1 MASETIV
8 AVFSNPSQAE
18 AAISDLVAS
27 GVPSSS
33 IKHYARDGEVG
44 DTDMVATGD
53 TTHHRHGFWAWLTGQ
68 ENTTDEQHDIYDRS
82 VQSGRTVV
90 TVVSDGSNIDAIYS
104 TLERHEPLDLDD
116 HDATGAAGAGYAPGQ
131 GAGVTPVA
139 ALGQGA
145 PGYATSGSP
154 VIAPTTN
161 VVSSTGATGT
171 EPGLQSTAGAAGT
184 EPGLRSTTD
193 VAGTEPG
200 LRSTATTQ
208 PEGTFASRTAT
219 DQDTTRTG
227 NTEQV
232 IPLSEET
239 LQVGKREIDRGTT
252 RIRRYT
258 VERPVEEQI
267 RLRDETVSVFRRP
280 VTGSDTVG
288 QDAFRDREVVMT
300 ESQEE
305 AVVGKSA
312 RVVEEVVIQKG
323 VTEHVETVRDTV
335 RRDEV
340 EIEGPAGRGIE
351 TTGKPGSTL

>member
-33 IKHYARDGEVG
+33 IKHYARDGEAG
-44 DTDMVATGD
+44 DSNLVATED

-82 VQSGRTVV
+82 VHSGRTVV
-90 TVVSDGSNIDAIYS
+90 TVVSDGTNIDEIYS

-116 HDATGAAGAGYAPGQ
+116 HDTTGATGMGYAS
-131 GAGVTPVA
+131 GAGVATASAV
-139 ALGQGA
+139 GQGT

-161 VVSSTGATGT
+161 VA
-171 EPGLQSTAGAAGT
+171 PGAGT
-184 EPGLRSTTD
+184 TGIGTT
-193 VAGTEPG
+193 
-200 LRSTATTQ
+200 STATTGTAQ
-208 PEGTFASRTAT
+208 TGGTFASRTAT
-219 DQDTTRTG
+219 DLDATRTG

-252 RIRRYT
+252 RIRRFT

-280 VTGSDTVG
+280 VTGATAVG

-305 AVVGKSA
+305 AVVAKSA
-312 RVVEEVVIQKG
+312 RVVEEVVVQKG

-335 RRDEV
+335 RHDEV
-340 EIEGPAGRGIE
+340 EIEGPAGRSVD
-351 TTGKPGSTL
+351 TTGITATTPGSKPGSTL